1 MIETTNRLVD
11 HIAGARFED
20 LNAGDVEKAKIF
32 LLDTLGTGIAG
43 STGEQVSS
51 LIDTVRLWGQGDE
64 ATVWVTGERLS
75 AHAAAVVNAYQIHCL
90 EFDCV
95 HEGAVV
101 HPMATVLSTLI
112 AYSERRSAQG
122 RPVSGKE
129 FLVALALGVDIATFM
144 GIAATGPIRFFRP
157 ATAGGLGATAAI
169 ARLEGLDHSGIKD
182 ALGAM
187 YGQTCGTLQPH
198 LEGSPLLGLQIGFN
212 ARGALQALELAK
224 AGFRGPHDI
233 FDGQYGY
240 FAMIEDNQ
248 FDLDLIWNLIGVEWQ
263 ISQLSHKPFPSGRL
277 THGVIDALQKVTE
290 KLGVSADDIVSI
302 EGYVPPLVYRLVGR
316 EDMPDPEPNYAKLC
330 LAYVAGAWMARGQVG
345 LAEFRGQ
352 ETLNDPQIHA
362 HAAKV
367 TLNLDDNPDQN
378 ALCPQRFVFQLAD
391 GRSHEIH
398 LEQVIGHPEAAL
410 TATQNR
416 EKFDRCLAQA
426 TNPMGA
432 SQGAA
437 IAESVENI
445 EAMEDVAKLAR
456 LTLAGV

>member
-11 HIAGARFED
+11 HIAGARFAD
-20 LNAGDVEKAKIF
+20 LGPGDVEKAKTF
-32 LLDTLGTGIAG
+32 LLDTLGAGIAG
-43 STGEQVSS
+43 SRGEHVSE
-51 LIDTVRLWGQGDE
+51 LIDTVRTWGQGDE
-64 ATVWVTGERLS
+64 AAVWVTGERLN
-75 AHAAAVVNAYQIHCL
+75 AQAAAVVNAYQIHCL

-112 AYSERRSAQG
+112 AYSERRSAQQ
-122 RPVSGKE
+122 RPVNGEE
-129 FLVALALGVDIATFM
+129 FLLALAIGVDIATFM

-169 ARLEGLDHSGIKD
+169 ARLEGLDHAGIKN

-212 ARGALQALELAK
+212 ARGALVALELAK

-240 FAMIEDNQ
+240 FAMFEDNQ
-248 FDLDLIWNLIGVEWQ
+248 YDLDLIWELMGAEWQ

-290 KLGVSADDIVSI
+290 EHGVSSDDIVAI
-302 EGYVPPLVYRLVGR
+302 TGYVPPLVYRLVGR
-316 EDMPDPEPNYAKLC
+316 QDVPHPEPNYAKLC
-330 LAYVAGAWMARGQVG
+330 LAYVAGAWMARGQVD
-345 LAEFRGQ
+345 LAEFRGR
-352 ETLNDPQIHA
+352 ETLSDPAIHA

-367 TLNLDDNPDQN
+367 DLHLDDNPDQN
-378 ALCPQRFVFQLAD
+378 ALCPLRFVFRMSD

-398 LEQVIGHPEAAL
+398 LQNVIGHPEAAL
-410 TATQNR
+410 TAVQNR
-416 EKFDRCLAQA
+416 AKFDRCLTHAIK
-426 TNPMGA
+426 PLGV

-437 IAESVENI
+437 IADAVEKI
-445 EAMEDVAKLAR
+445 EAMDDVAGLAR
-456 LTLAGV
+456 LTLAGQ